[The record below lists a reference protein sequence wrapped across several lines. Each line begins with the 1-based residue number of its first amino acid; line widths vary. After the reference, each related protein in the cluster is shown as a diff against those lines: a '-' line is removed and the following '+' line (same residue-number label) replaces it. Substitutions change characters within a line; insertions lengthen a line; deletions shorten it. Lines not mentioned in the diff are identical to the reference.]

1 MLKEIDM
8 TGALARLKDGSD
20 QICAIIPVTKETTL
34 NELMNARGFVVVD
47 GKTPEERV
55 AKPAPVLRPVVKA
68 EKKNVDHGKII
79 ALHNAGWTATAI
91 ASEVGCSI
99 PTVTSHIKAEKE
111 KSE

>member
-8 TGALARLKDGSD
+8 AGALARLKDGSD
-20 QICAIIPVTKETTL
+20 QICAIISVTKETTIG
-34 NELMNARGFVVVD
+34 ELMNARGFVMVSSD
-47 GKTPEERV
+47 SELKPERK
-55 AKPAPVLRPVVKA
+55 AAPKP

-91 ASEVGCSI
+91 AMEVGCSI

>member
-20 QICAIIPVTKETTL
+20 QICAIIPVTKDTTL
-34 NELMNARGFVVVD
+34 NELMNASAFVM
-47 GKTPEERV
+47 GQAEKAEEPKQTT
-55 AKPAPVLRPVVKA
+55 APKPKP

-91 ASEVGCSI
+91 AAEIGCSI

>member
-1 MLKEIDM
+1 MLKELDLA
-8 TGALARLKDGSD
+8 GALARIKDGSEK
-20 QICAIIPVTKETTL
+20 ICMLVPVSKDTTL
-34 NELMNARGFVVVD
+34 EEVMQAKGFVLAEAN
-47 GKTPEERV
+47 KEEPKQTT
-55 AKPAPVLRPVVKA
+55 APKPKP

>member
-8 TGALARLKDGSD
+8 AGALARLKDGSD
-20 QICAIIPVTKETTL
+20 QICAIIPVTKETTIG
-34 NELMNARGFVVVD
+34 ELLNARGFVMVSSD
-47 GKTPEERV
+47 SELKPERK
-55 AKPAPVLRPVVKA
+55 AAPKP

-91 ASEVGCSI
+91 AAEIGCSI

>member
-1 MLKEIDM
+1 MLKEIDLAGAM
-8 TGALARLKDGSD
+8 TRLREGSD
-20 QICAIIPVTKETTL
+20 KVYMLISVTKDSYMQDLLKAE
-34 NELMNARGFVVVD
+34 GFAIAD
-47 GKTPEERV
+47 RKV
-55 AKPAPVLRPVVKA
+55 AKPAPAPRPVVKA
-68 EKKNVDHGKII
+68 EKKKVDHGKII

>member
-1 MLKEIDM
+1 MLKEIDLR
-8 TGALARLKDGSD
+8 GALARIRDGLD
-20 QICAIIPVTKETTL
+20 TVYVLVPVTKETTIGELL
-34 NELMNARGFVVVD
+34 NASAFVM
-47 GKTPEERV
+47 GQAEKAEEPKQTT
-55 AKPAPVLRPVVKA
+55 APKPKP

-91 ASEVGCSI
+91 AAEIGCSI

>member
-1 MLKEIDM
+1 MLKEIDLR
-8 TGALARLKDGSD
+8 GALARIRDGLD
-20 QICAIIPVTKETTL
+20 TVYVLVPVTKETTIG
-34 NELMNARGFVVVD
+34 ELLNARGFVVAD

-55 AKPAPVLRPVVKA
+55 AKPAPKQKP

>member
-34 NELMNARGFVVVD
+34 NELMNARGFVLVD

-55 AKPAPVLRPVVKA
+55 AKPAPKQKP

-91 ASEVGCSI
+91 ASEIGCSI

-111 KSE
+111 KGE